1 MEETKKKQNN
11 EEVVKEN
18 KSTMT
23 TKSKV
28 LVAIIAIVIIAG
40 IIVTAT
46 VGLNFDLRYRDSKR
60 MELYLE
66 QDFNISD
73 IKQMTDEVMP
83 GKQVIIQKVE
93 VYEDTVSIT
102 AEDITDE
109 EKQSLID
116 KVNEKYGTTLS
127 AESTQ
132 IENIPNTRGRDIVK
146 PYVVPFGIASLIILV
161 YMAIRYRKLGVIK
174 TLLKTVLIL
183 IVAQIVLLSI
193 MAITR
198 IPIGIVTI
206 PLVITVYLLTLV
218 GLTTYFE
225 KQLTNKINKETSK

>member
-1 MEETKKKQNN
+1 MEENKTKKEK
-11 EEVVKEN
+11 N
-18 KSTMT
+18 KLSKK
-23 TKSKV
+23 TKIIFT
-28 LVAIIAIVIIAG
+28 IIAIIILIG
-40 IIVTAT
+40 IAITCT
-46 VGLNFDLRYRDSKR
+46 IGLNFDLRYRDSKR

-83 GKQVIIQKVE
+83 DKKVIIQKVE

-116 KVNEKYGTTLS
+116 KVNEKYGTTLA
-127 AESTQ
+127 AESTE
-132 IENIPNTRGRDIVK
+132 IETIPNTRGRDIVK
-146 PYVVPFGIASLIILV
+146 PYVVPFGIATLIILV
-161 YMAIRYRKLGVIK
+161 YMSIRYRKLGVIK
-174 TLLKTVLIL
+174 TLLKTIVIA
-183 IVAQIVLLSI
+183 IVAEMVLLSI

-198 IPIGIVTI
+198 IPIGLITI
-206 PLVITVYLLTLV
+206 PLVITVYLLTLI

-225 KQLTNKINKETSK
+225 KELTNKNNKETSK

>member
-1 MEETKKKQNN
+1 M
-11 EEVVKEN
+11 KEN
-18 KSTMT
+18 K
-23 TKSKV
+23 TKKEKNKLSKKTKIIIT
-28 LVAIIAIVIIAG
+28 IIAIIILIG
-40 IIVTAT
+40 IAITCT
-46 VGLNFDLRYRDSKR
+46 IGLNFDLRYRDSKR

-83 GKQVIIQKVE
+83 GKKVIIQKVE

-116 KVNEKYGTTLS
+116 KVNEKYGTNLA
-127 AESTQ
+127 AESTE
-132 IENIPNTRGRDIVK
+132 IETIPNTRGRDIVK
-146 PYVVPFGIASLIILV
+146 PYVVPFGIATLIILV
-161 YMAIRYRKLGVIK
+161 YMAIRYRKLGVVK
-174 TLLKTVLIL
+174 TLLKTIVIA
-183 IVAQIVLLSI
+183 IVAEMVLLSI

-198 IPIGIVTI
+198 IPIGIITI
-206 PLVITVYLLTLV
+206 PLVITVYLLTLI

-225 KQLTNKINKETSK
+225 KELANKISKETSK

>member
-1 MEETKKKQNN
+1 MEENKTKKEK
-11 EEVVKEN
+11 N
-18 KSTMT
+18 KLSKK
-23 TKSKV
+23 TKIIFT
-28 LVAIIAIVIIAG
+28 IIAIIILIG
-40 IIVTAT
+40 IAITCT
-46 VGLNFDLRYRDSKR
+46 IGLNFDLRYRDSKR

-83 GKQVIIQKVE
+83 DKKVIIQKVE

-116 KVNEKYGTTLS
+116 KVNEKYGTTLA
-127 AESTQ
+127 AESTE
-132 IENIPNTRGRDIVK
+132 IETIPNTRGRDIVK
-146 PYVVPFGIASLIILV
+146 PYIIPFGIATLIILV

-174 TLLKTVLIL
+174 TLLKTIVIA
-183 IVAQIVLLSI
+183 IVAEMVLLSI

-198 IPIGIVTI
+198 IPIGLITI
-206 PLVITVYLLTLV
+206 PLVITVYLLTLI

-225 KQLTNKINKETSK
+225 KELTNKNNKETSK

>member
-1 MEETKKKQNN
+1 MEENKESKIKKEKMKLSKKTKIII
-11 EEVVKEN
+11 
-18 KSTMT
+18 T
-23 TKSKV
+23 
-28 LVAIIAIVIIAG
+28 IIAIIILIG
-40 IIVTAT
+40 IAITCT
-46 VGLNFDLRYRDSKR
+46 IGLNFDLRYRDSKR

-183 IVAQIVLLSI
+183 IVVQMVLLSI

-206 PLVITVYLLTLV
+206 PLVITIYLLTLI

-225 KQLTNKINKETSK
+225 KQLTNKNNKETSK

>member
-1 MEETKKKQNN
+1 MEENKESKIKKEKMKLSKKTKIII
-11 EEVVKEN
+11 
-18 KSTMT
+18 T
-23 TKSKV
+23 
-28 LVAIIAIVIIAG
+28 IIAIIILIG
-40 IIVTAT
+40 IAITCT
-46 VGLNFDLRYRDSKR
+46 IGLNFDLRYRDSKR

-73 IKQMTDEVMP
+73 IKQMTDEVM
-83 GKQVIIQKVE
+83 KDKKVIIQKVE

-116 KVNEKYGTTLS
+116 KVNEKYGTTLA
-127 AESTQ
+127 AESTE
-132 IENIPNTRGRDIVK
+132 IETIPNTRGRDIVK
-146 PYVVPFGIASLIILV
+146 PYVVPFGIATLIILV

-174 TLLKTVLIL
+174 TLLKTIVIA
-183 IVAQIVLLSI
+183 IVAEMVLLSI

-198 IPIGIVTI
+198 IPIGLITI
-206 PLVITVYLLTLV
+206 PLVITVYLLTLI

-225 KQLTNKINKETSK
+225 KELTNKNNKETSK

>member
-1 MEETKKKQNN
+1 MEENKESKIKKEKTKLSKK
-11 EEVVKEN
+11 
-18 KSTMT
+18 
-23 TKSKV
+23 TKIIIT
-28 LVAIIAIVIIAG
+28 IIAIIILIG
-40 IIVTAT
+40 IAITCT
-46 VGLNFDLRYRDSKR
+46 IGLNFDLRYRDSKR

-73 IKQMTDEVMP
+73 IKQMTDEVM
-83 GKQVIIQKVE
+83 KDKKVIIQKVE

-146 PYVVPFGIASLIILV
+146 PYVVPFGIATLIILV
-161 YMAIRYRKLGVIK
+161 YMAIRYIKLGVIK

-183 IVAQIVLLSI
+183 IVAELVLLSI

-198 IPIGIVTI
+198 MPIGIATI
-206 PLVITVYLLTLV
+206 PLVITIYLLTLI

-225 KQLTNKINKETSK
+225 KQLTNKNNKETSK

>member
-1 MEETKKKQNN
+1 MEENKESKIKKEKMKLSKKTKIII
-11 EEVVKEN
+11 
-18 KSTMT
+18 T
-23 TKSKV
+23 
-28 LVAIIAIVIIAG
+28 IIAIIILIG
-40 IIVTAT
+40 IAITCT
-46 VGLNFDLRYRDSKR
+46 IGLNFDLRYRDSKR

-73 IKQMTDEVMP
+73 IKQMTDEVM
-83 GKQVIIQKVE
+83 KDKKVIIQKVE

>member
-1 MEETKKKQNN
+1 MEENKTKKEK
-11 EEVVKEN
+11 N
-18 KSTMT
+18 KLSKK
-23 TKSKV
+23 TKIIFT
-28 LVAIIAIVIIAG
+28 IIAIIILIG
-40 IIVTAT
+40 IAITCT
-46 VGLNFDLRYRDSKR
+46 IGLNFDLRYRDSKR

-83 GKQVIIQKVE
+83 GRKVIIQKVE

-116 KVNEKYGTTLS
+116 KVNEKYGTTLV
-127 AESTQ
+127 AESTE
-132 IENIPNTRGRDIVK
+132 IETIPNTRGRDIVK
-146 PYVVPFGIASLIILV
+146 PYVVPFGIATLIILV

-174 TLLKTVLIL
+174 TLLKTIVIA
-183 IVAQIVLLSI
+183 IVAEMVLLSI

-206 PLVITVYLLTLV
+206 PLVITVYLLTLI

-225 KQLTNKINKETSK
+225 KELKNKNNKETSK

>member
-1 MEETKKKQNN
+1 MEENKESKIKKEKMKLSKKTKIII
-11 EEVVKEN
+11 
-18 KSTMT
+18 T
-23 TKSKV
+23 
-28 LVAIIAIVIIAG
+28 IIAIIILIG
-40 IIVTAT
+40 IAITCT
-46 VGLNFDLRYRDSKR
+46 IGLNFDLRYRDSKR

-73 IKQMTDEVMP
+73 IKQMTDEVM
-83 GKQVIIQKVE
+83 KDKKVIIQKVE

-146 PYVVPFGIASLIILV
+146 PYVVPFGIATLIILV

-174 TLLKTVLIL
+174 TLLKTIVIA
-183 IVAQIVLLSI
+183 IVAEMVLLSI

-198 IPIGIVTI
+198 IPIGLITI
-206 PLVITVYLLTLV
+206 PLVITVYLLTLI

-225 KQLTNKINKETSK
+225 KELTNKNNKETSK

>member
-1 MEETKKKQNN
+1 MEENKTKKEK
-11 EEVVKEN
+11 N
-18 KSTMT
+18 KLSKK
-23 TKSKV
+23 TKIIFT
-28 LVAIIAIVIIAG
+28 IIAIIILIG
-40 IIVTAT
+40 IAITCT
-46 VGLNFDLRYRDSKR
+46 IGLNFDLRYRDSKR

-66 QDFNISD
+66 QEFNISD

-83 GKQVIIQKVE
+83 GKKVIIQKVE

-116 KVNEKYGTTLS
+116 KVNEKYGTTLA
-127 AESTQ
+127 AESTE
-132 IENIPNTRGRDIVK
+132 IETIPNTRGRDIVK
-146 PYVVPFGIASLIILV
+146 PYVVPFGIATLIILV

-174 TLLKTVLIL
+174 TLLKTI
-183 IVAQIVLLSI
+183 IITIIAEMVLLSI

-198 IPIGIVTI
+198 IPIGLITI
-206 PLVITVYLLTLV
+206 PLVITVYLLTLI

-225 KQLTNKINKETSK
+225 KELTNKNNKETSK

>member
-1 MEETKKKQNN
+1 MEENKTKKEK
-11 EEVVKEN
+11 N
-18 KSTMT
+18 KLSKK
-23 TKSKV
+23 TKIIFT
-28 LVAIIAIVIIAG
+28 IIAIIILIG
-40 IIVTAT
+40 IAITCT
-46 VGLNFDLRYRDSKR
+46 IGLNFDLRYRDSKR

-83 GKQVIIQKVE
+83 DKKVIIQKVE

-116 KVNEKYGTTLS
+116 KVNEKYGTTLV
-127 AESTQ
+127 AESTE
-132 IENIPNTRGRDIVK
+132 IETIPNTRGRDIVK
-146 PYVVPFGIASLIILV
+146 PYVVPFGIATLIILV

-174 TLLKTVLIL
+174 TLLKTIVIA
-183 IVAQIVLLSI
+183 IVAEMVLLSI

-198 IPIGIVTI
+198 IPIGLITI
-206 PLVITVYLLTLV
+206 PLVITVYLLTLI

-225 KQLTNKINKETSK
+225 KELTNKNNKETSK

>member
-1 MEETKKKQNN
+1 MEENKTKKEK
-11 EEVVKEN
+11 N
-18 KSTMT
+18 KLRKK
-23 TKSKV
+23 TKIIFT
-28 LVAIIAIVIIAG
+28 IIAIIILIG
-40 IIVTAT
+40 IAITCT
-46 VGLNFDLRYRDSKR
+46 IGLNFDLRYRDSKR

-83 GKQVIIQKVE
+83 DKKVIIQKVE

-225 KQLTNKINKETSK
+225 KQLTNKINTETSK

>member
-1 MEETKKKQNN
+1 MEENKTKKEK
-11 EEVVKEN
+11 N
-18 KSTMT
+18 KLRKK
-23 TKSKV
+23 TKIIIT
-28 LVAIIAIVIIAG
+28 IIAIIILIG
-40 IIVTAT
+40 IAITCT
-46 VGLNFDLRYRDSKR
+46 IGLNFDLRYRDSKR

-83 GKQVIIQKVE
+83 GKKVIIQKVE

-116 KVNEKYGTTLS
+116 KVNEKYGTTLA
-127 AESTQ
+127 AESTE
-132 IENIPNTRGRDIVK
+132 IETIPNTRGRDIVK
-146 PYVVPFGIASLIILV
+146 PYVVPFGIATLIILV
-161 YMAIRYRKLGVIK
+161 YMAIRYRKLGVMRTLVK
-174 TLLKTVLIL
+174 TVVVSVVAQATLLSV
-183 IVAQIVLLSI
+183 

-206 PLVITVYLLTLV
+206 PLVITVYLLTLI

-225 KQLTNKINKETSK
+225 QQLARNKKKEKAGK

>member
-1 MEETKKKQNN
+1 MEENKESKIKKEKMKLSKKTKIII
-11 EEVVKEN
+11 
-18 KSTMT
+18 T
-23 TKSKV
+23 
-28 LVAIIAIVIIAG
+28 IIAIIILIG
-40 IIVTAT
+40 IAITCT
-46 VGLNFDLRYRDSKR
+46 IGLNFDLRYRDSKR

-73 IKQMTDEVMP
+73 IKQMTDEVM
-83 GKQVIIQKVE
+83 KDKKVIIQKVE

-127 AESTQ
+127 AESTE

-146 PYVVPFGIASLIILV
+146 PYVVPFGIATLIILV

>member
-1 MEETKKKQNN
+1 MEENKESKIKKEKMKLSKKTKIII
-11 EEVVKEN
+11 
-18 KSTMT
+18 T
-23 TKSKV
+23 
-28 LVAIIAIVIIAG
+28 IIAIIILIG
-40 IIVTAT
+40 IAITCT
-46 VGLNFDLRYRDSKR
+46 IGLNFDLRYRDSKR

-73 IKQMTDEVMP
+73 IKQMTDEVM
-83 GKQVIIQKVE
+83 KDKKVIIQKVE

-146 PYVVPFGIASLIILV
+146 PYVVPFGIATLIILV

>member
-1 MEETKKKQNN
+1 MEENKTKKEK
-11 EEVVKEN
+11 N
-18 KSTMT
+18 KLSKK
-23 TKSKV
+23 TKIIFT
-28 LVAIIAIVIIAG
+28 IIAIIILIG
-40 IIVTAT
+40 IAITCT
-46 VGLNFDLRYRDSKR
+46 IGLNFDLRYRDSKR

-66 QDFNISD
+66 QEFNISD

-83 GKQVIIQKVE
+83 SKKVIIQKVE

-116 KVNEKYGTTLS
+116 KVNEKYGTTLA
-127 AESTQ
+127 AESTE
-132 IENIPNTRGRDIVK
+132 IETIPNTRGRDIVK
-146 PYVVPFGIASLIILV
+146 PYVVPFGIATLIVLV

-174 TLLKTVLIL
+174 TLLKTI
-183 IVAQIVLLSI
+183 IITIIAEMVLLSI

-198 IPIGIVTI
+198 IPIGLITI
-206 PLVITVYLLTLV
+206 PLVITVYLLTLI

-225 KQLTNKINKETSK
+225 KELTHKKNKDTSK

>member
-1 MEETKKKQNN
+1 MEENKTKKEK
-11 EEVVKEN
+11 N
-18 KSTMT
+18 KLSKK
-23 TKSKV
+23 TKIIFT
-28 LVAIIAIVIIAG
+28 IIAIIILIG
-40 IIVTAT
+40 IAITCT
-46 VGLNFDLRYRDSKR
+46 IGLNFDLRYRDSKR

-83 GKQVIIQKVE
+83 GKKVIIQKVE

-116 KVNEKYGTTLS
+116 KVNEKYGTTLV
-127 AESTQ
+127 AESTE
-132 IENIPNTRGRDIVK
+132 IETIPNTRGRDIVK
-146 PYVVPFGIASLIILV
+146 PYVVPFGIATLIILV

-174 TLLKTVLIL
+174 TLLKTIVIA
-183 IVAQIVLLSI
+183 IVAEMVLLSI

-198 IPIGIVTI
+198 IPIGIITI
-206 PLVITVYLLTLV
+206 PLVITVYLLTLI

-225 KQLTNKINKETSK
+225 KELANKISKETSK

>member
-1 MEETKKKQNN
+1 MEENKESKIKKEKMKLSKKTKIII
-11 EEVVKEN
+11 
-18 KSTMT
+18 T
-23 TKSKV
+23 
-28 LVAIIAIVIIAG
+28 IIAIIILIG
-40 IIVTAT
+40 IAITCT
-46 VGLNFDLRYRDSKR
+46 IGLNFDLRYRDSKR

-73 IKQMTDEVMP
+73 IKQMTDEVM
-83 GKQVIIQKVE
+83 KDKKIIIQKVE

>member
-1 MEETKKKQNN
+1 MEENKESKIKKEKMKLSKKTKIII
-11 EEVVKEN
+11 
-18 KSTMT
+18 T
-23 TKSKV
+23 
-28 LVAIIAIVIIAG
+28 IIAIIILIG
-40 IIVTAT
+40 IAITCT
-46 VGLNFDLRYRDSKR
+46 IGLNFDLRYRDSKR

-146 PYVVPFGIASLIILV
+146 PYVVPFGIATLIILV

-174 TLLKTVLIL
+174 TLLKTI
-183 IVAQIVLLSI
+183 IITIIAEMVLLSI

-198 IPIGIVTI
+198 IPIGLITI
-206 PLVITVYLLTLV
+206 PLVITVYLLTLI

-225 KQLTNKINKETSK
+225 KELTNKNNKETSK

>member
-1 MEETKKKQNN
+1 MEENKESKIKKEKMKLSKKTKIII
-11 EEVVKEN
+11 
-18 KSTMT
+18 T
-23 TKSKV
+23 
-28 LVAIIAIVIIAG
+28 IIAIIILIG
-40 IIVTAT
+40 IAITCT
-46 VGLNFDLRYRDSKR
+46 IGLNFDLRYRNTKS

-73 IKQMTDEVMP
+73 IRQMTDKVM
-83 GKQVIIQKVE
+83 KDKKVIIQKVE
-93 VYEDTVSIT
+93 VYEDTVSTT

-146 PYVVPFGIASLIILV
+146 PYVVPFGIATLIILV

>member
-1 MEETKKKQNN
+1 MEENKESKIKKEKMKLSKKTKIII
-11 EEVVKEN
+11 
-18 KSTMT
+18 T
-23 TKSKV
+23 
-28 LVAIIAIVIIAG
+28 IIAIIILIG
-40 IIVTAT
+40 IAITCT
-46 VGLNFDLRYRDSKR
+46 IGLNFDLRYRDSKR

-146 PYVVPFGIASLIILV
+146 PYVVPFGIATLIILV

>member
-1 MEETKKKQNN
+1 MEENKESKIKKEKMKLSKKTKIII
-11 EEVVKEN
+11 
-18 KSTMT
+18 T
-23 TKSKV
+23 
-28 LVAIIAIVIIAG
+28 IIAIIILIG
-40 IIVTAT
+40 IAITCT
-46 VGLNFDLRYRDSKR
+46 IGLNFDLRYRDSKR

-73 IKQMTDEVMP
+73 IKQMTDEVM
-83 GKQVIIQKVE
+83 KDKKVIIQKVE

-146 PYVVPFGIASLIILV
+146 PYVVPFGIATLIILV

-183 IVAQIVLLSI
+183 IVAELVLLSI

-198 IPIGIVTI
+198 MPIGIVTI
-206 PLVITVYLLTLV
+206 PLVIAVYLLTLV

-225 KQLTNKINKETSK
+225 KELINKNNKETSK

>member
-1 MEETKKKQNN
+1 MEENKTKKEK
-11 EEVVKEN
+11 N
-18 KSTMT
+18 KLSKK
-23 TKSKV
+23 TKIIFT
-28 LVAIIAIVIIAG
+28 IIAIIILIG
-40 IIVTAT
+40 IAITCT
-46 VGLNFDLRYRDSKR
+46 IGLNFDLRYRDSKR

-83 GKQVIIQKVE
+83 DKKKKKKKVE

-116 KVNEKYGTTLS
+116 KVNEKYGTTLA
-127 AESTQ
+127 AESTE
-132 IENIPNTRGRDIVK
+132 IETIPNTRGRDIVK
-146 PYVVPFGIASLIILV
+146 PYVVPFGIATLIILV

-174 TLLKTVLIL
+174 TLLKTI
-183 IVAQIVLLSI
+183 IITIIAEMVLLSI

-198 IPIGIVTI
+198 IPIGLITI
-206 PLVITVYLLTLV
+206 PLVITVYLLTLI

-225 KQLTNKINKETSK
+225 KELTNKNNKETSK

>member
-1 MEETKKKQNN
+1 MEENKTKKEK
-11 EEVVKEN
+11 N
-18 KSTMT
+18 KLSKK
-23 TKSKV
+23 TKIIFT
-28 LVAIIAIVIIAG
+28 IIAIIILIG
-40 IIVTAT
+40 IAITCT
-46 VGLNFDLRYRDSKR
+46 IGLNFDLRYRDSKR

-66 QDFNISD
+66 QDFNIPD

-83 GKQVIIQKVE
+83 DKKVIIQKVE

-116 KVNEKYGTTLS
+116 KVNEKYGTTLA
-127 AESTQ
+127 AESTE
-132 IENIPNTRGRDIVK
+132 IETIPNTRGRDIVK
-146 PYVVPFGIASLIILV
+146 PYVVPFGIATLIILV

-174 TLLKTVLIL
+174 TLLKTIVIA
-183 IVAQIVLLSI
+183 IVAEMVLLSI

-198 IPIGIVTI
+198 IPIGLITI
-206 PLVITVYLLTLV
+206 PLVITVYLLTLI

-225 KQLTNKINKETSK
+225 KELTNKNNKETSK

>member
-1 MEETKKKQNN
+1 MEENKTKKEK
-11 EEVVKEN
+11 N
-18 KSTMT
+18 KLSKK
-23 TKSKV
+23 TKIIIT
-28 LVAIIAIVIIAG
+28 IIAIIILIG
-40 IIVTAT
+40 IAITCT
-46 VGLNFDLRYRDSKR
+46 IGLNFDLRYRDSKR

-83 GKQVIIQKVE
+83 GKKVIIQKVE

-116 KVNEKYGTTLS
+116 KVNEKYGTTLA
-127 AESTQ
+127 AESTE
-132 IENIPNTRGRDIVK
+132 IETIPNTRGRDIVK
-146 PYVVPFGIASLIILV
+146 PYVVPFGIATLIILV

-174 TLLKTVLIL
+174 TLLKTIVIA
-183 IVAQIVLLSI
+183 IVAEMVLLSI

-218 GLTTYFE
+218 SLTTYFE
-225 KQLTNKINKETSK
+225 KELANKNNKETSK

>member
-1 MEETKKKQNN
+1 MEENKESKIKKEKMKLSKKTKIII
-11 EEVVKEN
+11 
-18 KSTMT
+18 T
-23 TKSKV
+23 
-28 LVAIIAIVIIAG
+28 IIAIIILIG
-40 IIVTAT
+40 IAITCT
-46 VGLNFDLRYRDSKR
+46 IGLNFDLRYRDSKR

-183 IVAQIVLLSI
+183 IVAELVLLSI

-206 PLVITVYLLTLV
+206 PLVITVYLLTLI